1 MDGARLWRGCGKPD
15 QPRQAR
21 EAPRP
26 RRSTRYLND
35 RRAPRQLAHARDGNT
50 LDSGIDIYVVD
61 ATGGSPVNLTR
72 NPAGQAGSA
81 DPAWSP
87 DGSKILFLDNRVVNG
102 VGRTG
107 LATMN
112 PDGSDR
118 HFISNRNLEAH
129 QADWQSIR

>member
-1 MDGARLWRGCGKPD
+1 MHT
-15 QPRQAR
+15 R
-21 EAPRP
+21 E
-26 RRSTRYLND
+26 T
-35 RRAPRQLAHARDGNT
+35 
-50 LDSGIDIYVVD
+50 GIPLTAVDIYVVD
-61 ATGGSPVNLTR
+61 ATGGSPLNLTR
-72 NPAGQAGSA
+72 NPVGQAGSA